1 MMYPQFSSR
10 NMMSHHA
17 SACQAEASFSCAH
30 PACYACDNTI
40 TLILDAIILAS
51 IIIFGLV
58 RLVSLGLNVALVGLI
73 LLAVLLVLALVCTP
87 VMRKRL

>member
-10 NMMSHHA
+10 NTMSRHA

-40 TLILDAIILAS
+40 TLILDAVILAS
-51 IIIFGLV
+51 IIICGLV
-58 RLVSLGLNVALVGLI
+58 CLVSLGLNIALVGLI
-73 LLAVLLVLALVCTP
+73 LLAVLLVLVVVCSP
-87 VMRKRL
+87 EMRKRL

>member
-1 MMYPQFSSR
+1 MMYVSSYST
-10 NMMSHHA
+10 MSHQA
-17 SACQAEASFSCAH
+17 SAQQAEASFSCAH
-30 PACYACDNTI
+30 HAANTI
-40 TLILDAIILAS
+40 ALILDAIIVAS

-58 RLVSLGLNVALVGLI
+58 RLVSLGLNIALVGLI